1 MLQFINRNLLILFV
15 CQLVFVT
22 GTVLLVT
29 VGGLVGYEL
38 ASTPGLAT
46 LPVALMVVG
55 TAAAA
60 IPAAMTMQKMGRRWG
75 FTLATAM
82 AASGAGLAVV
92 AMQNENFWLFCL
104 ATSLVGASLGFSQH
118 FRYAAAES
126 VATAQVSYAVSFI
139 LLGSIVGAFLSPEL
153 IALSSAADASMPY
166 QLAFMMAIGLYAVAA
181 LALCGF
187 KAAQPSTAPEH
198 QELAQTQVQ
207 AQVQSQA
214 NEAPRSLWLLVRQP
228 LFFTAVLAGVVGQ
241 GVMTYV
247 MTATPISMNVNDGF
261 SILETSN
268 VIRAHV
274 IAMYVPSLFT
284 PLLISRF
291 GLKAVMTAG
300 LVAFSITLVIGMA
313 GHHMMHYW
321 FALVLLGVGWN
332 FLFVAGTTMLV
343 AAYRD
348 SERFKCQALNDFSI
362 FGGSALASLLAGTV
376 LHSFNWNILL
386 MSAVPLVLVMALA
399 LLYLW
404 RWQTRQLE
412 VGSGG

>member
-1 MLQFINRNLLILFV
+1 LLQFINRNLLILFV

-29 VGGLVGYEL
+29 VGGLVGYAL

-82 AASGAGLAVV
+82 AACGAGLAVV

-104 ATSLVGASLGFSQH
+104 AASLVGASLGFSQH

-126 VATAQVSYAVSFI
+126 VAIDQVSYAVSFI

-153 IALSSAADASMPY
+153 IALSSAADASMPSR
-166 QLAFMMAIGLYAVAA
+166 LAFMLAIGLYAVAA

-187 KAAQPSTAPEH
+187 KAAPPSTPGEH
-198 QELAQTQVQ
+198 HELAQVE
-207 AQVQSQA
+207 V

-247 MTATPISMNVNDGF
+247 MTATPISLNVNDGF

-291 GLKAVMTAG
+291 GLKAVMSAG
-300 LVAFSITLVIGMA
+300 LLAFSITLVIGMA

-386 MSAVPLVLVMALA
+386 MSTVPLVLAMALT

-404 RWQTRQLE
+404 RWQARQVE
-412 VGSGG
+412 VSSGG